1 MSHVLLHLRT
11 GLAFALVLGVATV
24 APGQDK
30 KKSPPKKKPA
40 GPKIVA
46 LDSLDMTGYPK
57 VSETS
62 KPGERSKEALEKVLA
77 QFKVETNKRYL
88 PRSGA
93 TFCNI
98 YTRDVCHAL
107 GCKIPYGMLANG
119 IYDWL
124 PSKEGK
130 AAGWVQVTADEA
142 QKAANEGRPAVVS
155 WKNPKKIKTKDK
167 DGKEIEKPAH
177 GHIAVVRPSDQ
188 PGGPYLSNAGA
199 KNLEKVSVKKIF
211 SEAKLKNAVKFY
223 ANK

>member
-24 APGQDK
+24 ALAQDK

-40 GPKIVA
+40 GPKTVA
-46 LDSLDMTGYPK
+46 IDSLDLSGYPK
-57 VSETS
+57 VAETS

-98 YTRDVCHAL
+98 YARDVCKAMN
-107 GCKIPYGMLANG
+107 CTIPYGMLANG

-124 PSKEGK
+124 PSKAGK
-130 AAGWVQVTADEA
+130 AAGWVAVTPEEA
-142 QKAANEGRPAVVS
+142 QKLANEGRPVVVS
-155 WKNPKKIKTKDK
+155 FKNLAKLKDK
-167 DGKEIEKPAH
+167 EGKPTDKPAH
-177 GHIAVVRPSDQ
+177 GHIGMVRPSDK
-188 PGGPYLSNAGA
+188 PGGPWISNAGS
-199 KNLEKVSVKKIF
+199 KNRDNIEVSKVF
-211 SEAKLKNAVKFY
+211 SAARMKTIKYY